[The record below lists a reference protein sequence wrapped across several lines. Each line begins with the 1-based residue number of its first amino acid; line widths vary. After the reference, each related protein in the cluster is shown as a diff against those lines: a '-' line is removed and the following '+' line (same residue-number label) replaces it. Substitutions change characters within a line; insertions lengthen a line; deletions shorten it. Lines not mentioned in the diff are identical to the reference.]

1 MMRRR
6 ESVVRAIA
14 YVASIGLVGCT
25 MIGGW
30 IPGTI
35 YSNDGTVL
43 SFSIQK
49 EFHTGGMK
57 AFNPKTGEAFTG
69 SYVGVLPS
77 AEASSFG
84 LASAGGSVASGD
96 SFTTVRSNMA
106 NARGFLHGDKGT
118 MMTCRMQIQAG
129 ISPHGIGTCTDN
141 HHKHY
146 DLQF

>member
-1 MMRRR
+1 MRRLKL
-6 ESVVRAIA
+6 VFRAIA

-57 AFNPKTGEAFTG
+57 AFNQKTGEAFTG

-77 AEASSFG
+77 AQASSFG
-84 LASAGGSVASGD
+84 VANVGGGVPSGE

-118 MMTCRMQIQAG
+118 MLTCSMQIQAG
-129 ISPHGIGTCTDN
+129 LNPHGIGTCTDN
-141 HHKHY
+141 HDEHY